1 MQQLQVIERQL
12 KLGAIPKA
20 SALAQRTLVAQTR
33 ASLPA
38 LEKLLQKTRNQLAV
52 YAGRLP
58 SESDLPMFNLDSLSF
73 PQELPL
79 SLPSKLVRQRPDI
92 RANEAL
98 LHQASALVGVATAAQ
113 YPQITLSASYGS
125 ASYTESNLFG
135 KEWSLWN
142 LAGGITQPIFNAGA
156 LSAKKRA
163 AVAAYDQIDAQYR
176 ATVLSAFQSVAD
188 SLQALEFDAKT
199 LKQQV
204 AVEAAAKQTLDLTTQ
219 QYKLGGV
226 SSLALLDAKRTYQ
239 SAKIA
244 LVQAQAAR
252 YADSAALFQAL
263 GGGWWNKA
271 ELADISSIKN

>member
-1 MQQLQVIERQL
+1 M
-12 KLGAIPKA
+12 
-20 SALAQRTLVAQTR
+20 
-33 ASLPA
+33 
-38 LEKLLQKTRNQLAV
+38 
-52 YAGRLP
+52 
-58 SESDLPMFNLDSLSF
+58 
-73 PQELPL
+73 
-79 SLPSKLVRQRPDI
+79 
-92 RANEAL
+92 
-98 LHQASALVGVATAAQ
+98 
-113 YPQITLSASYGS
+113 
-125 ASYTESNLFG
+125 
-135 KEWSLWN
+135 
-142 LAGGITQPIFNAGA
+142 
-156 LSAKKRA
+156 
-163 AVAAYDQIDAQYR
+163 AAYDQIDAQYR